1 MVFPMQNTKQLTY
14 EICFIS
20 FSSKNASI
28 YIELHREL
36 ILSIFTWRVQGLQFE
51 YYTDELYR
59 ETIT

>member
-1 MVFPMQNTKQLTY
+1 MKGVCSETRVKSK
-14 EICFIS
+14 FIS